1 MVNGNCQRLSVA
13 RGDMSKNC
21 ALNYLQSS
29 KTCCDY
35 LSTTLCHSAAS
46 GKFIFEI
53 INHIPHIQYRHF
65 RSSVESN
72 DGSYDVR
79 DIDIPIESVIGNSL
93 QSVIREIKCWLI
105 K

>member
-1 MVNGNCQRLSVA
+1 MFR
-13 RGDMSKNC
+13 
-21 ALNYLQSS
+21 

-35 LSTTLCHSAAS
+35 LSTTLCRSAAS
-46 GKFIFEI
+46 GKIIFEI
-53 INHIPHIQYRHF
+53 INYIPHIQYRYF
-65 RSSVESN
+65 RSSVQSN